1 MYPFGMRRMVTEFE
15 IRNVTELENKNTEKG
30 IVFKKL
36 KIGYPFI
43 YM

>member
-1 MYPFGMRRMVTEFE
+1 MYPSGMRRMVTEFE

-36 KIGYPFI
+36 KFGCPFV
-43 YM
+43 YK